1 MPIHLPVLQALA
13 ASKTTIYRTKEEAS
27 TDCSYCRSPCCQ
39 LLVELRPEEVE
50 RFAHEDFTFA
60 DGVTKKIL
68 KRRPEDGYC
77 VYYVHGQGCS
87 TYSDKPHVCDYYSCR
102 TDTRITPSLKYGKV
116 RKTLR

>member
-1 MPIHLPVLQALA
+1 VPIHLPVLQALA
-13 ASKTTIYRTKEEAS
+13 SPKTMYRSKDEAS

-39 LLVELRPEEVE
+39 LLVELRPDEVE
-50 RFAHEDFTFA
+50 RFAHEDFPFP
-60 DGVTKKIL
+60 DGTKKIL

-87 TYSDKPHVCDYYSCR
+87 TYDDKPYVCDFYSCR
-102 TDTRITPSLKYGKV
+102 TDGRITPSLKYGKV